1 MGLVYVFVEHLLR
14 LIIYSFKS
22 VVHSVNVAGTG
33 RWSCTEATVTT
44 EPTVARGFG
53 CPTVEVAY
61 SYRVDGELYTGI
73 YEQPFLLADS
83 VSECVERFSNGRK
96 FVVRVKTNEPEVS
109 VMREKDQ
116 RMQLARS

>member
-1 MGLVYVFVEHLLR
+1 MGLVDVFVEHLLR

-73 YEQPFLLADS
+73 YEHSWLIRSRSTSSASLMDGSSLYAL
-83 VSECVERFSNGRK
+83 K
-96 FVVRVKTNEPEVS
+96 
-109 VMREKDQ
+109 
-116 RMQLARS
+116 RMSLKSQ